1 MVQYVLLLPADSKLR
16 GGASA
21 HDSSVDDDAG
31 PVKEVNRVSNITVKK
46 ESIVVV

>member
-21 HDSSVDDDAG
+21 HGSSVDADVG